1 MANLTIAE
9 SLAFQFSNT
18 LDVLRETI
26 GLIPDSQWTVGQSP
40 SRIPARQ
47 ACHVIGGC
55 DMYSSKDR
63 FAWDRRFGVPV
74 CLMHEDVPAERLP
87 SKDAMVAYLD
97 DVRAQVVEWLERLS
111 PDELLTPQE
120 SSRRRCQC
128 ALGHVI
134 YVLRHTALHLGHLHA
149 ELNSRGIGHAEFR

>member
-1 MANLTIAE
+1 MADLTIAE
-9 SLAFQFSNT
+9 SLTHQFSNT

-26 GLIPDSQWTVGQSP
+26 GLVPDAQWTVGESP

-47 ACHVIGGC
+47 ACHIIGGC
-55 DMYSSKDR
+55 DMYSAKDR
-63 FAWDRRFGVPV
+63 FAWDRRFGAPV
-74 CLMHEDVPAERLP
+74 GLMDKDVPAERLP

-97 DVRAQVVEWLERLS
+97 DTRDQVAQWLAAMAPEQ
-111 PDELLTPQE
+111 LLTPQE
-120 SSRRRCQC
+120 SSRQRCRC

-149 ELNSRGIGHAEFR
+149 ELNTRGIGHAEFK